1 MVVGVIIVKQEPT
14 LDHLLGA
21 MCTSR
26 HLIYYICSVNS
37 LNLIL
42 NKHSSPLINEE
53 IESQK
58 LTGHTNKRYKNS
70 PWMTAESIGK
80 AHSTCSFCAVLH
92 RLANLQG
99 MQPTV
104 FSRVSATIVL
114 LLLFMIMI
122 VLLR

>member
-1 MVVGVIIVKQEPT
+1 MVVVVGVFIVKQEPT

-26 HLIYYICSVNS
+26 HLIYICSVNS

-53 IESQK
+53 IVSQK

-70 PWMTAESIGK
+70 PWMTV
-80 AHSTCSFCAVLH
+80 C
-92 RLANLQG
+92 
-99 MQPTV
+99 
-104 FSRVSATIVL
+104 RVHW
-114 LLLFMIMI
+114 
-122 VLLR
+122 